1 MPRYGF
7 NLQWLFQR
15 DRGVSDP
22 DVKVLDA
29 IAAWGFDFVRLPM
42 DYRTWAVDGDPRR
55 ADEQVLGRIDAALE
69 ASRSRGLHL
78 CLALHR
84 APGYC
89 ITGWES
95 EPYDLWSDVR
105 AQDDFVLTWER
116 FATRY
121 AVESP
126 EALSFDLVN
135 EPPELGLRGFTRD
148 AHEAVVRRT
157 VAAIRAISPGR
168 PLVLDGLDGGNLA
181 MPELADLGTT
191 QSVRGY
197 QPMRVSHSGAPWW
210 PPAALL
216 EPPAYPCSYNGQW
229 WDRDA
234 LVEFYRPWRDLEA
247 SGVPVHV
254 GEFGCYV
261 ETPDDIAQKW
271 FTDLFSVFAE
281 FGWGYALWEFEGDFG
296 VVGHRRPGAVFEER
310 DGFRVDVRLL
320 DLLMGSRR

>member
-15 DRGVSDP
+15 DRGVGDP
-22 DVKVLDA
+22 DVRVLDA

-42 DYRTWAVDGDPRR
+42 DYRTWAVGGDPRR
-55 ADEQVLGRIDAALE
+55 ADEQVLGAIDAALE
-69 ASRSRGLHL
+69 ARRARDLHL

-84 APGYC
+84 APGYS
-89 ITGWES
+89 IIGWES

-105 AQDDFVLTWER
+105 VQDDFVLTWER
-116 FATRY
+116 FASRY
-121 AVESP
+121 AAESP
-126 EALSFDLVN
+126 EVLSFDLVN

-157 VAAIRAISPGR
+157 VAAIRVVSPHR

-216 EPPAYPCSYNGQW
+216 EPPAGATVTHGSKQTRHGMAGDGPVARS
-229 WDRDA
+229 A
-234 LVEFYRPWRDLEA
+234 T
-247 SGVPVHV
+247 GVR
-254 GEFGCYV
+254 
-261 ETPDDIAQKW
+261 A
-271 FTDLFSVFAE
+271 
-281 FGWGYALWEFEGDFG
+281 
-296 VVGHRRPGAVFEER
+296 HRRRRDVDPPVCRGRADTGGGA
-310 DGFRVDVRLL
+310 DGGMAAR
-320 DLLMGSRR
+320 